1 MFKLLDFQITLS
13 GQGLFVV
20 VVVVVVVVGTF
31 RITPA
36 DPRHANSGLLL
47 PYRLAGDETIRFR
60 RITSRR

>member
-13 GQGLFVV
+13 GQGLF
-20 VVVVVVVVGTF
+20 VVVVVVGTF

>member
-1 MFKLLDFQITLS
+1 MFKLLDFQIALS
-13 GQGLFVV
+13 GQGLFG
-20 VVVVVVVVGTF
+20 VVVVVGTF

-47 PYRLAGDETIRFR
+47 PYRLAGDETILFR